1 MARGGK
7 HMVHSHL
14 GGGLWLEVVSTLVHS
29 HPGGGMWLEVVSTLV
44 HSHPEG
50 GMWLEVVSTWCILIQ
65 EVVCG

>member
-1 MARGGK
+1 
-7 HMVHSHL
+7 
-14 GGGLWLEVVSTLVHS
+14 
-29 HPGGGMWLEVVSTLV
+29 MWLEVVSTLV

>member
-29 HPGGGMWLEVVSTLV
+29 HPGGSLWLEVVQW
-44 HSHPEG
+44 G
-50 GMWLEVVSTWCILIQ
+50 ILIQ